1 MSLLDVLSEMSL
13 LDVLSVMSLLD
24 VLSEMSHYLVLLAVS
39 KIANNTIDDNIN
51 GELNKIS
58 EWLKLNK
65 LSLNI

>member
-1 MSLLDVLSEMSL
+1 MQMTQL
-13 LDVLSVMSLLD
+13 
-24 VLSEMSHYLVLLAVS
+24 YLVVLAVS